1 MPKRTKGRGARTRYD
16 TPRLSP
22 LPDEP
27 EELDGETV
35 EAPVVSP
42 RQRKPE
48 IGTREQQEPDE
59 PEPKAE
65 QPYVVSAHDA
75 EGETVSAPDAEA
87 LLARPLR
94 GALVELSGRE
104 DGRVTLLRLAAG
116 ERALIGRTGER
127 LTLQLGYDRWVSA
140 THAQVWIDERG
151 DWWLEDLK
159 SRNGTELQQ
168 PATEIEPFTPVRL
181 HMGATFRVGHT
192 DLLLTDA
199 PEIHGSTLQHA

>member
-59 PEPKAE
+59 PEPGAE

>member
-59 PEPKAE
+59 PEPGAE

-181 HMGATFRVGHT
+181 HIGATFRVGHT

-199 PEIHGSTLQHA
+199 PEIHCSTLQHA

>member
-1 MPKRTKGRGARTRYD
+1 MPKRTKGRGARARYD

>member
-1 MPKRTKGRGARTRYD
+1 MPKRTKGHGARTRYD

-27 EELDGETV
+27 EEPDGETV

-42 RQRKPE
+42 RQRKPD
-48 IGTREQQEPDE
+48 IGTREQQEPE
-59 PEPKAE
+59 PEAE
-65 QPYVVSAHDA
+65 QPYAASAPGT
-75 EGETVSAPDAEA
+75 EGVAVSAPDAEA

-168 PATEIEPFTPVRL
+168 PATELEPFTPVHLRI
-181 HMGATFRVGHT
+181 GDIFRVGHT

-199 PEIHGSTLQHA
+199 PEIHGSTLQQA